1 MVTGSR
7 RRDGF
12 LDKPWVAIAA
22 AAGVIIVV
30 ICAAVFFLGG
40 SGETPGITSTA
51 TAGTPASSGTAV
63 TPHVVTPSS
72 GQPGKLAYNV
82 ALTGYEPDS
91 IPVPGKGIF
100 IKVIYRGAYDGKYT
114 TGNETEEL
122 RNSGERVF
130 EIENPGTTIT
140 ATVKKQESS
149 TRQTLTAEIWK
160 NGARLDSKTTSLP
173 YGEVTVS
180 SAL

>member
-30 ICAAVFFLGG
+30 ICAALFFLGG
-40 SGETPGITSTA
+40 SSESAGIT
-51 TAGTPASSGTAV
+51 TPVIADPAASSGKAL
-63 TPHVVTPSS
+63 PRHVVTPST
-72 GQPGKLAYNV
+72 GEPGKLAYNV

-91 IPVPGKGIF
+91 IPVPDKGIF

-114 TGNETEEL
+114 TGNGTEEL

-130 EIENPGTTIT
+130 EIENPGTAIT

-149 TRQTLTAEIWK
+149 AKQILTAEIWK

-180 SAL
+180 SAI